1 MCIKSDL
8 NRSKS
13 FIILSNINLSTSE
26 NNIKNNRFKSI
37 HNSNKKVKLKKN
49 QEKSNRL
56 NFGTENISKS
66 ISTKDSSF
74 SSTKKNYNNNKS
86 ININFKYSIK
96 NYCNYI
102 PTKDE
107 MMEKPH
113 KVPCFFPTE
122 TFHGQNESHYNIG
135 DKQLLNIETY
145 SYFNKNNDS
154 YKAIDRKDHILI
166 NHLCLRTVNKK
177 IINSFTIKYRHKN
190 TTFLYFK

>member
-1 MCIKSDL
+1 MYIISDL
-8 NRSKS
+8 NRTKS
-13 FIILSNINLSTSE
+13 RNILSNINLSSSK
-26 NNIKNNRFKSI
+26 NNIKSI
-37 HNSNKKVKLKKN
+37 DNSKQKVIPRKN
-49 QEKSNRL
+49 QEKNSYL
-56 NFGTENISKS
+56 NFGSENISIS

-74 SSTKKNYNNNKS
+74 SSIKKNYNNNKS
-86 ININFKYSIK
+86 INIDFKYSTK

-113 KVPCFFPTE
+113 KVPCFFPIE
-122 TFHGQNESHYNIG
+122 TFHGQNESHYSIG
-135 DKQLLNIETY
+135 DKQLLNKETK

-154 YKAIDRKDHILI
+154 YKEIDRKDHILI
-166 NHLCLRTVNKK
+166 NHLCRRTVNKK